1 MDLGTAIIGA
11 LMLAVFTVP
20 FALSNR
26 SRKNNE
32 KLIKKLL
39 FNLAEKVN
47 SDITEFTQWDNT
59 AIGISTTSK
68 KIFFYKKGE
77 DVEVFHSI
85 DFQSI
90 QRCKFAKISRT
101 LKSNNENYEI
111 IDRLELNIST
121 SIKNKQDI
129 ILEFYNSEINAQM
142 NGELPL
148 IEEWN
153 KKINSLIVVKKQCLC

>member
-1 MDLGTAIIGA
+1 MDLGTTIIGA
-11 LMLAVFTVP
+11 LMLAIFTVP
-20 FALSNR
+20 FVLSNR

-39 FNLAEKVN
+39 FNLAEKEN
-47 SDITEFTQWDNT
+47 SDITAFTQWDNA

-68 KIFFYKKGE
+68 KLFFYRKDE
-77 DVEVFHSI
+77 DVEVFHSL

-90 QRCKFAKISRT
+90 QRCKIAKTART

-111 IDRLELNIST
+111 IDRLALNIST

-129 ILEFYNSEINAQM
+129 ILVFYNSDINAQM

-153 KKINSLIVVKKQCLC
+153 KKINALIVYKKQSA